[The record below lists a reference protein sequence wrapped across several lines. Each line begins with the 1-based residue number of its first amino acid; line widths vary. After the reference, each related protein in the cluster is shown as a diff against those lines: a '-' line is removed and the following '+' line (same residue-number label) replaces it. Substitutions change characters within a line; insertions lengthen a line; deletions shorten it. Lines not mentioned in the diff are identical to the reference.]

1 MISNL
6 DTFILQNQ
14 NVKELP
20 NIPNKENKFRL
31 VLDNIKLQLLPESFG
46 YGFPLLS
53 ELILSNNLLQT
64 IPNSIG
70 NIVSLRILDL
80 HNNKL
85 NTLPESIGNL
95 INLISLDLENNSLIT
110 LPESLVNLP
119 KLKTLDLTNNK
130 LIKLPNQMTKLTSL
144 KNLFVNDNTKL
155 TELPELNYAN
165 LDIIEFENTGIK
177 TYPISFQNYKG
188 YNKALHP
195 ILQAK
200 DFPFMYPYKPIENKE
215 RNRIDLVN
223 NMNEPVIA
231 NRILDDEEKNEEFIK
246 GMNRLDPNA
255 IRNIAEF
262 WSNETNKTKG
272 GKTKKLKVQ
281 KSKLRKR
288 SRKHKRS
295 KKYRKSRR

>member
-1 MISNL
+1 MTSNL

-14 NVKELP
+14 IVKGLP
-20 NIPNKENKFRL
+20 DIPNKENKFR
-31 VLDNIKLQLLPESFG
+31 VILDNIKLQLLPESFG

-70 NIVSLRILDL
+70 NIISLKILDL

-85 NTLPESIGNL
+85 NSLPESIGNL
-95 INLISLDLENNSLIT
+95 VNLISLDLDDNSLIT
-110 LPESLVNLP
+110 LPESLVNLS
-119 KLKTLDLTNNK
+119 KLKTLGLTNNK
-130 LIKLPNQMTKLTSL
+130 VIKLPNQMTKLTSL

-177 TYPISFQNYKG
+177 VYPSSFQNYKG

-200 DFPFMYPYKPIENKE
+200 DFPFMYPYKPIENKN
-215 RNRIDLVN
+215 RNKTDLVN

-262 WSNETNKTKG
+262 WGNETKG
-272 GKTKKLKVQ
+272 GKTKKLKIQ